1 MRIDRSSAVDWIVEQ
16 PEAGTRAGATCTSR
30 QSSVR
35 VWRSVVT
42 KRTWRRAWQWRP
54 GAMALADP
62 VRTLGETADP
72 AVASR
77 ATALKWRRLVGS
89 TEGWRVVGRVGDAG
103 VSA

>member
-1 MRIDRSSAVDWIVEQ
+1 M
-16 PEAGTRAGATCTSR
+16 
-30 QSSVR
+30 
-35 VWRSVVT
+35 T
-42 KRTWRRAWQWRP
+42 KRTRRRAWQWRP
-54 GAMALADP
+54 GAMALRALTSRQPGRVARWWAARRRGRIGVVVSHLADP